1 MANVLQILIE
11 ADDRASK
18 VIAGTQEK
26 LNAFK
31 GNTRAMGA
39 AVTAAAGM
47 AGGALVAMA
56 IKGAQSADGMLE
68 MSQRTGLSV
77 ESLSRFKFMADQT
90 GGSIEG
96 VEKGSKRLSRVMYDA
111 ANGSKTA
118 VEALGALGLSY
129 EQLQALS
136 PEEKFMTVTRAL
148 ADVEDKT
155 MQAAIAQ
162 QVFGRA
168 GTEMLPMLEGGA
180 AGFDKLSKSAEQY
193 TITTEQ
199 AAASDEFF
207 DSLKE
212 LQAQGQGLTRVLAA
226 NLLPAM
232 QGLIDKAKYV
242 VGGLSKWSQEH
253 PTLSKGLTTVVIGL
267 VAVMGILGPML
278 MILPSLKAG
287 WLILSN
293 VTKIAAAAQWVLNAA
308 MSANPIGLIIIG
320 IAALVAAGVLLIKN
334 WDSVKYFSLQAWGYI
349 KTTILE
355 IIEKLL
361 FAYSKLWGWLPIIGP
376 KIRAAHAGLEA
387 QIAKEREVIAA
398 RGADRRIAIA
408 ENEAKRAKAIADQQ
422 KSYMGAG
429 SNTGSSGGI
438 DTVAGLMSGKAA
450 DAAEKANAKIAKAQE
465 AEEKKAA
472 ASVAREKKAILAEH
486 IKNEKKAI
494 AEKAVEEKRQ
504 EKIKAVLAA
513 EGLKNRHKGE
523 IDSLTQRQR
532 AETAAAR
539 NLDKQKQAAIET
551 RHKAEMASLKER
563 QKAETDHY
571 NLQKKLADLGVA
583 NAQKA
588 VDGISKSAIGGI
600 NSITN
605 VTLTAA
611 QKMKAAALTGLDVI
625 NQGKAALA
633 AKVQGNMSWMVNPD
647 GTLKVEKPIPSVEE
661 ALKQMPVNN
670 AGWSATD
677 AWREQ
682 GAPIM
687 PFLYPNGVAP
697 TATPLRPVKI
707 ELDIKL
713 TKEADL
719 IIEIKKEAKAA
730 VETTVRQA
738 LAQSN

>member
-31 GNTRAMGA
+31 GNTRAVGA
-39 AVTAAAGM
+39 AVTAAAGL

-56 IKGAQSADGMLE
+56 VKGAQSADGLLE

-129 EQLQALS
+129 EQLQTLS

-180 AGFDKLSKSAEQY
+180 AEFDKLSKSAEKY

-293 VTKIAAAAQWVLNAA
+293 VTKIAAASQWLLNAA

-349 KTTILE
+349 KTTILGV
-355 IIEKLL
+355 ISKLL
-361 FAYSKLWGWLPIIGP
+361 SAYEKLWGWLPVIGP

-429 SNTGSSGGI
+429 SKPGASGGA
-438 DTVAGLMSGKAA
+438 DTVGAYMSGKAA
-450 DAAEKANAKIAKAQE
+450 EEAEKANAKIAKKAE

-486 IKNEKKAI
+486 TR
-494 AEKAVEEKRQ
+494 AEKAAIYEVAAEAK
-504 EKIKAVLAA
+504 KVAAAGATKAVGKPAAPNVASTARPKPLNAGLAA
-513 EGLKNRHKGE
+513 
-523 IDSLTQRQR
+523 
-532 AETAAAR
+532 
-539 NLDKQKQAAIET
+539 AI
-551 RHKAEMASLKER
+551 
-563 QKAETDHY
+563 Y
-571 NLQKKLADLGVA
+571 
-583 NAQKA
+583 
-588 VDGISKSAIGGI
+588 
-600 NSITN
+600 
-605 VTLTAA
+605 
-611 QKMKAAALTGLDVI
+611 
-625 NQGKAALA
+625 
-633 AKVQGNMSWMVNPD
+633 GNMSSMINDD
-647 GTLKVEKPIPSVEE
+647 GTLKGMPRPLNPDEV
-661 ALKQMPVNN
+661 AQLMPVNN
-670 AGWSATD
+670 AGWSPME
-677 AWREQ
+677 AWKES
-682 GAPIM
+682 GYAM
-687 PFLYPNGVAP
+687 NWGEAP
-697 TATPLRPVKI
+697 TALTPKAPAKV
-707 ELDIKL
+707 ELNITV
-713 TKEADL
+713 TKEFDV
-719 IIEIKKEAKAA
+719 KAA
-730 VETTVRQA
+730 IEKAASAVVDATVRKT
-738 LAQSN
+738 LAQTN